1 MKAPDFDYQR
11 PESLIEA
18 LDLLARHGD
27 EAALIA
33 GGQSLLALLNFRLS
47 APPLLIDIG
56 RLAELRQLK
65 EVNGAVELGGLLRH
79 ADLESN
85 ELVSREFPLL
95 VQAVAH
101 IAHPAIRHRGTIG
114 GSLAL
119 ADPAAELGACCLA
132 LDGAFVLTSA
142 RGERSVAAEDFFRG
156 IYATALASDE
166 ILTTVRLPKNA
177 PDTISVFDE
186 VTRRRGDFAIAGLAL
201 VCQVESDR
209 LKAVRIALLG
219 VADRPILAHQT
230 MALLE
235 DQDLDEAKIEEAG
248 IAIASEIEPPLD
260 PAYPPGYRR
269 HLASVLLRRALQRV
283 MREAAA

>member
-56 RLAELRQLK
+56 RLAELCCLK
-65 EVNGAVELGGLLRH
+65 EANGVIELGGLLRH
-79 ADLESN
+79 ADLESS
-85 ELVSREFPLL
+85 EIVAREFPLL
-95 VQAVAH
+95 GQAVAH
-101 IAHPAIRHRGTIG
+101 ISHPAIRHRGTIG

-132 LDGAFVLTSA
+132 LNGEFVLTSA

-166 ILTTVRLPKNA
+166 ILTTVRLPKNP
-177 PDTISVFDE
+177 PDTISIFDE

-201 VCQVESDR
+201 VCQAEGDR

-219 VADRPILAHQT
+219 VADRPILVHQT

-248 IAIASEIEPPLD
+248 IAIASEIEPPVD
-260 PAYPPGYRR
+260 PTYPPGYRR
-269 HLASVLLRRALQRV
+269 HLANVLLRRALQRV